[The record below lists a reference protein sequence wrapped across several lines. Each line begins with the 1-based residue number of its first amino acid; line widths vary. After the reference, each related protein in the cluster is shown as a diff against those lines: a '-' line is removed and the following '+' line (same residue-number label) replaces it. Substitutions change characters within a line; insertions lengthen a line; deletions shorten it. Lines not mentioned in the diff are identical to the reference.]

1 MADSSPTKSKVL
13 RSVVLIALFL
23 GVGSTLGYILLAIRV
38 EPPRRDLTALPP
50 IVETVVVRTEDVVEQ
65 LVGYGT
71 ARAIR
76 QANLAAEV
84 AATVVERLN
93 GIRDGSTVAEGQELI
108 RLDDRQYRH
117 LHERALALAEAEQAA
132 LEELEAE
139 AVNLQRLVKTA
150 ERELRVTADE
160 KARVADL
167 FEKELA
173 ARKEYDFANLAYQQ
187 AQRVLQGYER
197 EFAKIAPRRVRLAAS
212 IRAYQ
217 AEASLAQLDIERCK
231 ILAPFTGRIESL
243 SVDVGDRVGPGTV
256 VLKLVDSSRVEIP
269 IYLPASAYPFVH
281 VGAPCRV
288 MSESR
293 VQRDWHG
300 TVARVAP
307 VAEERTRTFAA
318 YVIVDNVELPGVEL
332 VPGMF
337 VRAEVRGPVH
347 ENAILVPRGACR
359 DGRVLVVED
368 SIARERRITAG
379 RFIEEHL
386 LIEEGVIDGDRVV
399 LSHLD
404 KLAEGSPVRVRP
416 VRAAASEPQRG
427 SGTSTLESSP

>member
-13 RSVVLIALFL
+13 RSAVLVALFL
-23 GVGSTLGYILLAIRV
+23 GVGSILGYALLAIRV

-50 IVETVVVRTEDVVEQ
+50 LVETVVIRAEDVVEHFA
-65 LVGYGT
+65 GYGT

-76 QANLAAEV
+76 EANLAAEV
-84 AATVVERLN
+84 AATVSERLN
-93 GIRDGSTVAEGQELI
+93 GIRDGSLVSEGQELI
-108 RLDDRQYRH
+108 RLDDRQYRR
-117 LHERALALAEAEQAA
+117 LHERAVALAEAERAA

-150 ERELRVTADE
+150 ERELRVAADE
-160 KARVADL
+160 KARVVDL
-167 FEKELA
+167 FEKEHA
-173 ARKEYDFANLAYQQ
+173 AKKEYDFANLAYQQ
-187 AQRVLQGYER
+187 AQRLLQGYEG
-197 EFAKIAPRRVRLAAS
+197 EFARIAPRRMRLTAS

-217 AEASLAQLDIERCK
+217 AEASLAQLDIERCR
-231 ILAPFTGRIESL
+231 IRAPFTGRIESL
-243 SVDVGDRVGPGTV
+243 SVDAGDRVGPGTV
-256 VLKLVDSSRVEIP
+256 VLTLVDSSRVEIP
-269 IYLPASAYPFVH
+269 LYLPASAYAFVH

-293 VQRDWHG
+293 VQANWQG
-300 TVARVAP
+300 TLARVAP

-318 YVIVDNVELPGVEL
+318 YVVVANVEPQGMEL

-347 ENAILVPRGACR
+347 ESAILVPRGACR
-359 DGRVLVVED
+359 DGRVLVVEGN
-368 SIARERRITAG
+368 IARERRITGG
-379 RFIEEHL
+379 RFIEDRL
-386 LIEEGVIDGDRVV
+386 LIDEGVVGGDRVV

-416 VRAAASEPQRG
+416 VRSAASEPQRR
-427 SGTSTLESSP
+427 SEPSTLESSP